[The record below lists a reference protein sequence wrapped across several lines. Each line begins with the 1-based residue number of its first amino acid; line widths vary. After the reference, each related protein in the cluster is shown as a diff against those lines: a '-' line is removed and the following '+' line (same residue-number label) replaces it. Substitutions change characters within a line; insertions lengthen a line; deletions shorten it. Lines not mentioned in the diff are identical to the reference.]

1 MKDDE
6 VISAPIKFPN
16 DQKTRSQPQ
25 DLGFFYNDESR
36 TPGTTCAAIKHHV
49 NDY

>member
-1 MKDDE
+1 MKNDE
-6 VISAPIKFPN
+6 ANSVPIKFPI

-25 DLGFFYNDESR
+25 DLGFFYNDERS